1 MPSLRP
7 GQVATFLLAALA
19 VASAAL
25 GPRATHPAVAGVAA
39 APLDQPSRPAAV
51 RPAQVDPAIPP
62 AAAAVATPVPTSPP
76 QTAAGIAPATPVPPA
91 APAPPPGPVNAG
103 PVYAIGDSVMI
114 DIQPA
119 LVRDVAGVTVDGKV
133 SRQFATGVQ
142 IIAALRAAGRLP
154 PVVVV
159 ELGTNGTVTPGLFDA
174 MMAAAQGATTVVF
187 CTVHVPRS
195 WESGDNATIRAGVAR
210 YPNARLAD
218 WFGLSQGHPEWF
230 APDGYHLNPT
240 GARALAALVAA
251 TL

>member
-1 MPSLRP
+1 MPSVRP
-7 GQVATFLLAALA
+7 GLVATFVLVTLA
-19 VASAAL
+19 VASAAI
-25 GPRATHPAVAGVAA
+25 GPHATHPAVAGVAA
-39 APLDQPSRPAAV
+39 APPSTHASPSAAV
-51 RPAQVDPAIPP
+51 RPAEVDPAIPP
-62 AAAAVATPVPTSPP
+62 ATVPTSVPSPP
-76 QTAAGIAPATPVPPA
+76 VSAALITPATPPQQA
-91 APAPPPGPVNAG
+91 GPAPPPGPVHAG

-119 LVRDVAGVTVDGKV
+119 LIHDVAGVTVDGKV

-154 PVVVV
+154 AVVVV

-174 MMAAAQGATTVVF
+174 MMAAAEGATTVVF

-195 WESGDNATIRAGVAR
+195 WESADNATIRAGVAR

-230 APDGYHLNPT
+230 HPDGYHLNPT